1 MKSRRLRLAL
11 AALLLVGL
19 GAWGP
24 RALRASGL
32 DGEALRA
39 RLRRPGLELRRVDF
53 VGTRALE
60 PEALW
65 RAAGIA
71 PGRALVD
78 VDPEAVERALAAHPR
93 VARARAARVPPG
105 RLVIGITERE
115 PVALDAV
122 TNEGIDAE
130 GARFALGAA
139 EREGLPELRGNPAQA
154 LRVLAAARELG
165 IALARVEAQAEAARV
180 EPAGESVSLQLGSR
194 PERDLASWLALR
206 ESGLL
211 ARHRAREIDLRFE
224 GSAVLRQIETAT
236 EGGRTD
242 GSQR

>member
-1 MKSRRLRLAL
+1 MSRWLRIAL
-11 AALLLVGL
+11 GGSLLLGL
-19 GAWGP
+19 GALGP
-24 RALRASGL
+24 RALSESGL

-60 PEALW
+60 PETLW
-65 RAAGIA
+65 RTTGIA

-78 VDPEAVERALAAHPR
+78 VDPDAVARALAAHPR

-115 PVALDAV
+115 PVAHDAV
-122 TNEGIDAE
+122 TLEGIDAE

-139 EREGLPELRGNPAQA
+139 EREGLPELRGDPAHA

-165 IALARVEAQAEAARV
+165 IALARVDAQEEAARV
-180 EPAGESVSLQLGSR
+180 EPAGESVSLQLGAR
-194 PERDLASWLALR
+194 PARDLASWLALR

-211 ARHRAREIDLRFE
+211 ARHRAHEIDLRFE
-224 GSAVLRQIETAT
+224 GSAVLRQIETET
-236 EGGRTD
+236 EGGRKD